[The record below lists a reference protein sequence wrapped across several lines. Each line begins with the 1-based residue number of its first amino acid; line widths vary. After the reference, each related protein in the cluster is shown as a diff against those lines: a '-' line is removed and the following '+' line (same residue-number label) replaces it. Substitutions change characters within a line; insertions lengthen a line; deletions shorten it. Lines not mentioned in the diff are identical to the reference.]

1 MRDATSRTE
10 APTPAGS
17 IVLTQAVLPNGALLS
32 GAPVLGRQATGEAKS
47 VSRNPREAAMNDF
60 KIGINLWSQ
69 GASWADLLD
78 AAQAVDRLG
87 YEHLW
92 TWDHVKAIF
101 GDPNQPILEGWTA
114 ITAWAMATQK
124 VKIGLMV
131 GANTFRNPA
140 LVAKIVTTLDHVS
153 GGRAILGIGGAWF
166 ELEHREFGIEF
177 GRSPGQRLD
186 WLDESVGAIRALVS
200 GQSVTSPA
208 GGSYSFNDA
217 TINPLPVQKRLPI
230 LIGGNGRTKTLRT
243 LAKYG
248 DIWNAF
254 GLPAEV
260 RELDGVLRRHCE
272 EVGRDEREIE
282 RSINLW
288 VVIRDSEA
296 EARRQW
302 ASWMELNRTPVERAT
317 EPSRPVLG
325 TPETIADRLL
335 DYCDAGFKTVIVEV
349 PAPYDRETLE
359 RLAREVRP
367 MVTKK
372 PV

>member
-1 MRDATSRTE
+1 
-10 APTPAGS
+10 
-17 IVLTQAVLPNGALLS
+17 
-32 GAPVLGRQATGEAKS
+32 
-47 VSRNPREAAMNDF
+47 MNAY

-69 GASWADLLD
+69 TGTWQELLE

-101 GDPNQPILEGWTA
+101 GDPDQPIFEGWTA
-114 ITAWAMATQK
+114 VTAWAMATQR
-124 VKIGLMV
+124 VKLGLMV

-177 GRSPGQRLD
+177 GASPGQRLN
-186 WLDESVGAIRALVS
+186 WLDESVGAVRALTA
-200 GQSVTSPA
+200 GEKVTSPED
-208 GGSYSFNDA
+208 GRYHFDNL
-217 TINPLPVQKRLPI
+217 TISPMPVQKRLPI
-230 LIGGNGRTKTLRT
+230 LIGGNGRNKTLRT

-288 VVIRDSEA
+288 LAIRDSEA
-296 EARRQW
+296 EARREW
-302 ASWMELNRTPVERAT
+302 ADWMELNRTPLERAN
-317 EPSRPVLG
+317 EPSRPLFG
-325 TPETIADRLL
+325 TPETIAERLAE
-335 DYCDAGFKTVIVEV
+335 YVAAGFTTTIVEM

-359 RLAREVRP
+359 RLAREVKP
-367 MVTKK
+367 MVAKQSA
-372 PV
+372 

>member
-1 MRDATSRTE
+1 
-10 APTPAGS
+10 
-17 IVLTQAVLPNGALLS
+17 
-32 GAPVLGRQATGEAKS
+32 
-47 VSRNPREAAMNDF
+47 VSDYR
-60 KIGINLWSQ
+60 IGINLWSQ
-69 GASWADLLD
+69 GASWTDLLE
-78 AAQAVDRLG
+78 AAQTVDSLG

-101 GDPNQPILEGWTA
+101 GDPNQSIHEGWTT
-114 ITAWAMATQK
+114 ITAWAMATER
-124 VKIGLMV
+124 VRIGLMV

-177 GRSPGQRLD
+177 GSSPGQRLD
-186 WLDESVGAIRALVS
+186 WLDESVGAIRPLGS

-208 GGSYSFNDA
+208 GGRYAFDGL
-217 TINPLPVQKRLPI
+217 TISPLPVQKRLPI

-243 LAKYG
+243 IARYG
-248 DIWNAF
+248 DMWNAF
-254 GLPAEV
+254 GLPEEV

-272 EVGRDEREIE
+272 DVGRDESEIE

-288 VVIRDSEA
+288 MVIRDSEA
-296 EARRQW
+296 EARREW
-302 ASWMELNRTPVERAT
+302 AASMELNRTPVAKAT
-317 EPSRPVLG
+317 EPSRPLLG
-325 TPETIADRLL
+325 TPEAIADRLL
-335 DYCDAGFKTVIVEV
+335 EYRDAGFNTAIVEV

-367 MVTKK
+367 RVEK
-372 PV
+372 PPA